1 MKKRYLSSM
10 VIWIVLLTIFYKG
23 TQYCQENQGAA
34 FNAEKQYS
42 MEQLKEDFLLF
53 RKALEEGHAGLN
65 RYTPKEELD
74 DHFEAIGAE
83 LNRTMTEYEF
93 YRLLAPLI
101 AHIHDG
107 HTRISLS
114 ASLDNYLSDQP
125 ILLPFNLRILEKKAY
140 LFRNY
145 SDNPEVLMGSELLS
159 INTHPM
165 SVIIQQMLPFIPHD
179 AHIQTSK
186 YRSLER
192 TALFGGL
199 FNLVFGSSKSYEI
212 TYKEPGSN
220 ITKKITTA
228 GIKANDLTSIFSTRY
243 PEAATEKPPIQL
255 EYKKGIALLTI
266 RTFGMGPYQSAK
278 ISYPTFLKHAFQ
290 ELEDKKIQHLIIDLR
305 DNGGGAD
312 AYGKILFQHLIDKH
326 FQYYEHLRINN
337 TEFSFFEYTN
347 IPPDE
352 RIQNPKRFRK
362 NDEGTFDLLFH
373 PNLGE
378 QKPIPPIFKGKIY
391 VLINGN
397 SFSGT
402 GECTSLI
409 HSHKKAIFIG
419 EECGAGYY
427 GNTSGF
433 MPTLTL
439 PNTKIRIRIPM
450 IRYTMA
456 VSGYP
461 QDRGII
467 PDYPVSPTID
477 DILDGRD
484 TVMEF
489 TLDLI
494 QNEL

>member
-1 MKKRYLSSM
+1 
-10 VIWIVLLTIFYKG
+10 
-23 TQYCQENQGAA
+23 
-34 FNAEKQYS
+34 
-42 MEQLKEDFLLF
+42 
-53 RKALEEGHAGLN
+53 
-65 RYTPKEELD
+65 
-74 DHFEAIGAE
+74 
-83 LNRTMTEYEF
+83 MTEYEF
-93 YRLLAPLI
+93 YCMLAPLI

-107 HTRISLS
+107 HTRASLS
-114 ASLDNYLSDQP
+114 AALDSHLSDQT
-125 ILLPFNLRILEKKAY
+125 ILFPFNLRILDNRAY

-145 SDNPEVLMGSELLS
+145 SDKSEIAMGSELLS
-159 INTHPM
+159 INSHPL
-165 SVIIQQMLPFIPHD
+165 SFIIQQMLPFIPHD

-192 TALFGGL
+192 TAFFGEL
-199 FNLVFGSSKSYEI
+199 FNLIFGRSNSFEI
-212 TYKEPGSN
+212 TYRERGTKN
-220 ITKKITTA
+220 AKKITA
-228 GIKANDLTSIFSTRY
+228 KGIKAKDLNSIFYERY
-243 PEAATEKPPIQL
+243 PEAAKENPPVQL
-255 EYKKGIALLTI
+255 DYRQGIALLTV
-266 RTFGMGPYQSAK
+266 RTFGVGPYQNAK
-278 ISYPTFLKHAFQ
+278 ISYPTFLKNVFQ
-290 ELEDKKIQHLIIDLR
+290 ELEDKNAQHLIIDLR
-305 DNGGGAD
+305 NNGGGAD
-312 AYGKILFQHLIDKH
+312 AYGKILFQHLIDKP
-326 FQYYEHLRINN
+326 FLYYEHLRINS

-352 RIQNPKRFRK
+352 RIQDPKRFRK
-362 NDEGTFDLLFH
+362 NEEGTFDLLFH

-409 HSHKKAIFIG
+409 HFHQKAVFIG
-419 EECGAGYY
+419 EECGSGYY

-461 QDRGII
+461 RDRGII
-467 PDYPVSPTID
+467 PDHPVSPTID
-477 DILDGRD
+477 DLLNGRD

-489 TLDLI
+489 TIDLI
-494 QNEL
+494 QNDL